1 VSVPH
6 HKSTAISAVTAE
18 LDAGRAP
25 DAGLLAAAVRASLR
39 ALAAAAPGRSIEVRV
54 PPYGAI
60 QCGHG
65 PRHTRGTPPNV
76 IETDAVTWI
85 EVATGRR
92 EWGQAVREGR
102 IRASGNRTD
111 ISYFLPIFPQV

>member
-18 LDAGRAP
+18 LDAGRVP
-25 DAGLLAAAVRASLR
+25 DSGALAEAVRASLR

-54 PPYGAI
+54 PPYGAV
-60 QCGHG
+60 QCGQG

-85 EVATGRR
+85 EIITGRKG
-92 EWGQAVREGR
+92 WGQAVREGR
-102 IRASGNRTD
+102 VSASGTRAD
-111 ISYFLPIFPQV
+111 ISHLLPLYP